1 MYQKMLKDFF
11 PILYYQCL
19 FFHLLQYFGIFSL
32 DCLLHLFSSRC
43 LRIFQFRG
51 ISTLSNKTTMN
62 NILLTIGF
70 SLIKFQLV
78 LLFLVRFEGY
88 YTLLIRFHTLLI
100 QTWRKVVITTFTNLI
115 YVIINFY
122 PKVLWLHA
130 SIRKKYEGR

>member
-19 FFHLLQYFGIFSL
+19 FFHLLQYFVILSL
-32 DCLLHLFSSRC
+32 DCLLHLFSNRC
-43 LRIFQFRG
+43 LRIFQFGG
-51 ISTLSNKTTMN
+51 ISTLSKKTTMN

-70 SLIKFQLV
+70 SSIKFQLV

-88 YTLLIRFHTLLI
+88 YTLLI

-115 YVIINFY
+115 YVIINLY

-130 SIRKKYEGR
+130 SIRKKYEGRWK